1 MNVLPIPPSRAII
14 VTRTFSNTS
23 CFALFR
29 FSHVVPTTW
38 IINCLIV
45 TCLMWT
51 LLSKT
56 IYFLLCLSDIILD
69 VILLY
74 FSAVPKLCLPLA
86 GQLLRLPGHTGY
98 PYNVVS
104 GHFWCACAPP
114 TWTFCRHRQH
124 TLTTWCIF
132 IFGWDNEK
140 ANSNGQA
147 AD

>member
-23 CFALFR
+23 LCFALFS

-86 GQLLRLPGHTGY
+86 GQLLQLPGHTGY
-98 PYNVVS
+98 PYNVVFRS
-104 GHFWCACAPP
+104 FLMCLCPSNLNILLTQATHF
-114 TWTFCRHRQH
+114 
-124 TLTTWCIF
+124 
-132 IFGWDNEK
+132 DNVVHIYFWMR
-140 ANSNGQA
+140 
-147 AD
+147 